1 MGIEIER
8 KFLVINDNWRSL
20 AQGKV
25 YRQGY
30 ISTNNKMTTVRVRM
44 IGEQAYLTIKSKT
57 EGISRQEFEYP
68 IPLEDSKIMLDT
80 LCDRP
85 LIEKIRYQI
94 NHDNLIWEIDEFQ
107 GENQG
112 LIIAEVELENENQ
125 IVNLPDWVGKE
136 VSDDPKYYNVNLT
149 KYPYQTW

>member
-1 MGIEIER
+1 MTIEIER

-30 ISTNNKMTTVRVRM
+30 IETANKITTIRVRI
-44 IGEQAYLTIKSKT
+44 IGEKAYLTIKSKT
-57 EGISRQEFEYP
+57 EGISRHEFEYP
-68 IPLEDSKIMLDT
+68 VPLEDGKIMLDT
-80 LCDRP
+80 LCNRP
-85 LIEKIRYQI
+85 LIEKIRYQLY
-94 NHDNLIWEIDEFQ
+94 HDNLMWEIDEFQ

-112 LIIAEVELENENQ
+112 LIIAEVELQDENQ
-125 IVNLPDWVGKE
+125 IINLPDWVGKE
-136 VSDDPKYYNVNLT
+136 VSHDPKYYNVNLT

>member
-30 ISTNNKMTTVRVRM
+30 ISTNNKMTTVRVRI

-68 IPLEDSKIMLDT
+68 IPFEDGKIMLDN

-85 LIEKIRYQI
+85 LIEKTRYQI
-94 NHDNLIWEIDEFQ
+94 NHDSLIWEIDEFQ

-112 LIIAEVELENENQ
+112 LIIAEVELENESQ
-125 IVNLPDWVGKE
+125 IINLPDWVGKE

-149 KYPYQTW
+149 KSPYQTW